1 MKKQIMLIIM
11 VTLVFKGKIYSQ
23 TSSSGTSRSS
33 GGTTLLTTER
43 KELTEEDI
51 RAKILSVINSTIG
64 SKLRHPDPKVRKQ
77 ALTYLV
83 SLLGTSG
90 IFNTTG
96 TTSGTSSTQTVSLVG
111 VQFISDLF
119 LLLNDSDPEVSDL
132 SRVALDVL
140 FGTEDTFLK
149 YMEDPDPTIRKYAI
163 RIYTERSITAR
174 STQDTT
180 TQDRGYIN
188 QLFALRTLLVR
199 LKYEKDEGTRKTLTD
214 AIEQI
219 LSSTSTTGETKKV
232 RSVDQTILNYLNDE
246 NPDVRKNAL
255 KIIASMEYN
264 PAVLNILLDKLKVE
278 KDEEVKAEIERT
290 IEVISGGFGR
300 EVR

>member
-1 MKKQIMLIIM
+1 MKKQIILIMIM
-11 VTLVFKGKIYSQ
+11 TLLFKGQIYSQ

-33 GGTTLLTTER
+33 GTGSLLTGEK
-43 KELTEEDI
+43 KELTEEEM

-64 SKLRHPDPKVRKQ
+64 SKLRHPDAKVRKQ

-96 TTSGTSSTQTVSLVG
+96 TSGTSATQTISLVG

-132 SRVALDVL
+132 ARVALDVL

-174 STQDTT
+174 GTGDTT
-180 TQDRGYIN
+180 TQDRSYIN

-199 LKYEKDEGTRKTLTD
+199 LKYEKDEGTRKTLSD
-214 AIEQI
+214 AIEQF
-219 LSSTSTTGETKKV
+219 LSSSSTGETK
-232 RSVDQTILNYLNDE
+232 RARAVDQTILNYLNDQ

-264 PAVLNILLDKLKVE
+264 PAILNILLERLKVE
-278 KDEEVKAEIERT
+278 KDEEVKSEIERT
-290 IEVISGGFGR
+290 IEVISGGGSR
-300 EVR
+300 